1 MLINYIS
8 IKMYTNYVNIK
19 TKSNFFLVKLK
30 HVKVSIDFL
39 NFISVDISVRSKR
52 AELHSM
58 TSQSKQ
64 NFHYKL
70 QGEIVMKISTINCS
84 KQLTFK

>member
-1 MLINYIS
+1 
-8 IKMYTNYVNIK
+8 MYTNYVNIK
-19 TKSNFFLVKLK
+19 IKSNFFLVKLK
-30 HVKVSIDFL
+30 HVKVSIDFVS
-39 NFISVDISVRSKR
+39 FISVDISVRSKR

-70 QGEIVMKISTINCS
+70 QGEIVMKILRINCS
-84 KQLTFK
+84 KQLTFKSI